1 MAHLTDADRGQI
13 ILVAAFALGVIFI
26 ALAVVVNTAI
36 FTENLATRGQGTSDD
51 DALQYRHE
59 VEQSVGTVITEINV
73 QYEGDDTTDLE
84 NRAEANVTDID
95 IQGGRQKATTG
106 RIVDVEYRSL
116 VDGDRFVNESGDF
129 SGDSAL
135 SDSTTWEVA
144 SDVSNTRALK
154 FNVTDRTALATS
166 RSGAFNL
173 SLQGSG
179 GADWNMTVFR
189 DSSSGPV
196 NVTVS
201 NGNGDVAYCT
211 RSGSGPVTID
221 VSGGLVAGEPCPA
234 LTVSDGDVMWLESD
248 ISTPYDIWYD
258 NADMIEGNYE
268 GVVDSGLQTG
278 NLPDLLGSSSPS
290 NAAIYSLSVSYSYET
305 VSMRYETN
313 VRVAPGEPE
322 S

>member
-1 MAHLTDADRGQI
+1 MAHLTDTDRGQI

-36 FTENLATRGQGTSDD
+36 FTENLATRGEGTSDD

-59 VEQSVGTVITEINV
+59 VEQSVGTAITEINA
-73 QYEGDDTTDLE
+73 QYEGGDTTDLE
-84 NRAEANVTDID
+84 DRAEANVTDID
-95 IQGGRQKATTG
+95 IQGGRQKAATG
-106 RIVDVEYRSL
+106 RIVDVDYRSL

-144 SDVSNTRALK
+144 SGVSNTRALK

-166 RSGAFNL
+166 QSDAFNL

-179 GADWNMTVFR
+179 GSDWNMTLFR

-201 NGNGDVAYCT
+201 NGDGDVAYCT
-211 RSGSGPVTID
+211 RSGSGPITID

-234 LTVSDGDVMWLESD
+234 LTVSDGDIMWLESGV
-248 ISTPYDIWYD
+248 STPYDIWYD
-258 NADMIEGNYE
+258 NADMIEGDYE
-268 GVVDSGLQTG
+268 GVVDGGLST
-278 NLPDLLGSSSPS
+278 NLPDLLGASSPS
-290 NAAIYSLSVSYSYET
+290 SAAIYSLTVSYSYET

-313 VRVAPGEPE
+313 VRVAPGEPA